1 MWQIDGWRFWGN
13 PWRSLVENQRCP
25 LRVWRE
31 GVFKLLGD
39 CVGQTL
45 EVDHRTT
52 QQEDL
57 LFDRVKV
64 LRDETRRLPKEIFLW
79 MDDIQV
85 PVTVEVDP
93 VVPQREGYSQ

>member
-1 MWQIDGWRFWGN
+1 M
-13 PWRSLVENQRCP
+13 
-25 LRVWRE
+25 WRE